1 MASMT
6 LTPSQNG
13 VIVVLKQDA
22 DAGNEVLTFNSR
34 TAFYR
39 FLDARIQWQ
48 KRVRNVSVKSDMPM
62 QGTTAV

>member
-48 KRVRNVSVKSDMPM
+48 TRTRKASAQSPAPM

>member
-34 TAFYR
+34 TVFYR
-39 FLDARIQWQ
+39 FFDARIQWQ

>member
-62 QGTTAV
+62 QETTAV

>member
-48 KRVRNVSVKSDMPM
+48 KRVRNVSVKSTAPM

>member
-62 QGTTAV
+62 QGTPAV

>member
-13 VIVVLKQDA
+13 LIVVLKQDA

>member
-48 KRVRNVSVKSDMPM
+48 KRVRNVSGKSDMPM

>member
-6 LTPSQNG
+6 LTLSQNG

>member
-1 MASMT
+1 MTSMT
-6 LTPSQNG
+6 LTTSQNG
-13 VIVVLKQDA
+13 VIVVLKQE

-39 FLDARIQWQ
+39 FLDTQLRWQ